1 MKDLAHQDLD
11 TVAITYR
18 TLEAVCATPMVPK
31 AFQGNPHAALA
42 AVLLGREIGL
52 GPMTSLQQIDV
63 IDSKPA
69 LSSELMVSLVRRSGH
84 SVTVPSWSADA
95 CTVRGVRADNG
106 DTVEVTFTMDDAA
119 KAGLANKPNWQRH
132 PKPMLYARA
141 ASQLVRTLFPD
152 CVSAIHAYA
161 PQDLDDEA
169 APPAVPIGATI
180 VDVPEAAGSDTAEL
194 EAEMDRNALELRLA
208 EKLAEKPDGTMDDI
222 ESLLRALVRLAE
234 RLGVVSGR
242 GGRDFLHTAL
252 MDVGATHVSDLR
264 RAELVNLTGSLRS
277 EIATKFVDWIHD
289 DDSEIPDPSLEHAD
303 EMVHVMGEVL
313 GAVEVSEQ
321 GPE

>member
-69 LSSELMVSLVRRSGH
+69 LSSELMVSLVRRAGH
-84 SVTVPSWSADA
+84 SVTVPAWSDEA

-106 DTVEVTFTMDDAA
+106 DTVEVTFTIDDAA
-119 KAGLANKPNWQRH
+119 KAGLANKSNWSKH

-161 PQDLDDEA
+161 PQDLDDDAE
-169 APPAVPIGATI
+169 PPAEPIDATV
-180 VDVPEAAGSDTAEL
+180 VDVPANNGTPDPEL
-194 EAEMDRNALELRLA
+194 AMDRDALEVRLV
-208 EKLAEKPDGTMDDI
+208 ELLAEKPEGTMSDI
-222 ESLLRALVRLAE
+222 ESLLRALVRMAE

-242 GGRDFLHTAL
+242 GGRDFLHAAL
-252 MDVGATHVSDLR
+252 MDVGAQHVSDLR
-264 RAELVNLTGSLRS
+264 RTELVNLTSSLRS
-277 EIATKFVDWIHD
+277 EIGAKFVTWIDD
-289 DDSEIPDPSLEHAD
+289 DDSEMPDPPSDHAA

-313 GAVEVSEQ
+313 GAVEVTEQ
-321 GPE
+321 DPE